1 MRGYLA
7 AAAGV
12 TAAGL
17 VLVPGAV
24 SATSSAG
31 LSTSVISAPAD
42 RTTYAR
48 PATADDRAAN
58 RIGRFPGLVVRDVV
72 RASGQ
77 GPGTFGPAT
86 EPSIAVDPANPNR
99 IAISAFYDFWFDSR
113 HNDGRNAALFYSA
126 NGGRDW
132 TENDTIPPGPGVGRH
147 DFGPCDQTFDYGQR
161 GRLYGVI
168 LVCTRT
174 GTYLVTGSTD
184 APTRASAWRWCN
196 SGPIGC
202 PVNPDPRGFDDQ
214 PWLLV
219 NRDPRVASQDNVY
232 VGYDSFRSSSTGFFS
247 NERVAV
253 SYGANPVRF
262 SVDNQA
268 GTARPLFT
276 NPALRLAKDPATGYM
291 YAVYEQSVGLGGPSK
306 MVTYKLNRS
315 IDGGRTWSLNGNPD
329 GITIDSVRSEQAPF
343 YKFCTVNALLGGV
356 DHAAVDPRTGDVYVV
371 YGADTRGG
379 HGNQILIRRVSGAR
393 SGRATVGR
401 PSFVTTAH
409 RAALPSVAVN
419 SAGTVGVLYDTCEGV
434 PANGYPK
441 FAAHLARSSDH
452 GRSFSDQLLLRFL
465 SPAKDDGN
473 SRQRVLG
480 DYQQLKSVGRTF
492 YGVFS
497 GNRSAFGSNLSTTDP
512 VFFRQG

>member
-1 MRGYLA
+1 MRRPLA
-7 AAAGV
+7 V
-12 TAAGL
+12 VAGL
-17 VLVPGAV
+17 TLAGLLITPAAH

-31 LSTSVISAPAD
+31 IATTVISAPGD
-42 RTTYAR
+42 HTTYVRA
-48 PATADDRAAN
+48 ATAEDRQVN
-58 RIGRFPGLVVRDVV
+58 RVGQFPGLFVRDVV
-72 RASGQ
+72 RAAGQ
-77 GPGTFGPAT
+77 GPGALGPAT
-86 EPSIAVDPANPNR
+86 EPSIAVDPSNPNR
-99 IAISAFYDFWFDSR
+99 ISISAFYDFWFDGR
-113 HNDGRNAALFYSA
+113 HHDGPNAALFNSD

-132 TENDTIPPGPGVGRH
+132 TENDSIPPGPGVGRN

-161 GRLYGVI
+161 GRLYGVV

-174 GTYLVTGSTD
+174 GTYLVTGSTND
-184 APTRASAWRWCN
+184 PTRASAWRWCN
-196 SGPIGC
+196 AGAAGC

-232 VGYDSFRSSSTGFFS
+232 VGYDSFRSSPTGFYS

-262 SVDNQA
+262 TVDSQA

-276 NPALRLAKDPATGYM
+276 NPALRLAKDPTTGYM
-291 YAVYEQSVGLGGPSK
+291 YAVYEQSVGLGGPPK
-306 MVTYKLNRS
+306 RVTYKLNRS
-315 IDGGRTWSLNGNPD
+315 TDGGRTWSLNGDPD
-329 GITIDSVRSEQAPF
+329 GITIDTVRSEQAPF

-371 YGADTRGG
+371 YGADTSGG
-379 HGNQILIRRVSGAR
+379 HSNQILIRRVTGAR
-393 SGRATVGR
+393 SGHASVGR

-419 SAGTVGVLYDTCEGV
+419 GNGTVGVLYDTCEGMT
-434 PANGYPK
+434 AHGYPK
-441 FAAHLARSSDH
+441 FAAHLARSGDR
-452 GRSFSDQLLLRFL
+452 GQSFSDRLLLSFL
-465 SPAKDDGN
+465 SPAKDNGN

-480 DYQQLKSVGRTF
+480 DYQQLKSVGNTF

-497 GNRSAFGSNLSTTDP
+497 GNRSAFGSDLSTTDP
-512 VFFRQG
+512 VFFRQE